1 MQNQTY
7 GDFYLF
13 TGDAK
18 NGGEFAVYQLA
29 QSVDRTKVPIQFPI
43 LNSHY

>member
-18 NGGEFAVYQLA
+18 NGGGFAAYQLYNRLTA
-29 QSVDRTKVPIQFPI
+29 PKFRF
-43 LNSHY
+43 NFRF